1 MLVTG
6 QHLQRRPQEDA
17 SVWLS
22 HMGEQTQTQAAA
34 ETTTHAIIIAQAQAE
49 AVAVVEAEAQAQAQ
63 SAAEQVSPPLPPS
76 QSHQVYQQHHLQVEE
91 DRKHHSNSL
100 ADSDPTFNSIPP
112 PSSSKI
118 PFRPRKVR
126 KVSNASQEDA
136 LNKRDSGNEVSNS
149 SSLLVVK
156 SRKGVPPPPPMVAR
170 PLSCEGEVGLAIR
183 HLRNSDPAL
192 GPVIDS
198 HPPPAFENL
207 HPPFHSLARSILYQQ
222 LAFKAAASIYSRFL
236 SLCGGEEGVVPEV
249 VLGLTPQQLRQIGV
263 SARKASYLHDLA
275 SKYTRGIL
283 SDAAIVSMDDRSL
296 FSMLTMVKG
305 IGAWSVHMFMI
316 FSLHRPDVLPVGDL
330 GVRNGVQILRQ
341 MSEVPRPS
349 QMEQL
354 CESWRPYRSVGS
366 WYMWRLYEGKRS
378 AITPAV
384 AGPQQRPQLL
394 DSVNPLAN
402 LG

>member
-1 MLVTG
+1 
-6 QHLQRRPQEDA
+6 
-17 SVWLS
+17 
-22 HMGEQTQTQAAA
+22 MGEQTQTQAAG

-49 AVAVVEAEAQAQAQ
+49 AVAVAEAQTQ
-63 SAAEQVSPPLPPS
+63 SAASQVLAPPPLQP
-76 QSHQVYQQHHLQVEE
+76 QQAYQQHHLQVEE
-91 DRKHHSNSL
+91 DRKDHNNPL
-100 ADSDPTFNSIPP
+100 ADSDPAAFISNSS

-136 LNKRDSGNEVSNS
+136 LNKRDSGNAVSNCNN
-149 SSLLVVK
+149 LLLVK
-156 SRKGVPPPPPMVAR
+156 SRKSVPPPPALDAR
-170 PLSCEGEVGLAIR
+170 TLSCDGEVSLAIR
-183 HLRNSDPAL
+183 HLRNSDPLLAR
-192 GPVIDS
+192 VIDL
-198 HPPPAFENL
+198 HAPPAFQNL

-236 SLCGGEEGVVPEV
+236 SLCGGEDGVIPEV

-283 SDAAIVSMDDRSL
+283 SDATIVSMDDRSL

-330 GVRNGVQILRQ
+330 GVRKGVQLLYDL
-341 MSEVPRPS
+341 EELPRPS

-354 CESWRPYRSVGS
+354 CERWRPYRSVGS
-366 WYMWRLYEGKRS
+366 WYMWRLVEGKGS
-378 AITPAV
+378 PTTPAV
-384 AGPQQRPQLL
+384 AGSQQQPQLL
-394 DSVNPLAN
+394 DPVNTLAN